1 MAIKRQSYVQ
11 GTSLYLS
18 SEEPEAGG
26 SQVQSLSGLQTEIK
40 ARLGN
45 LEGSY
50 SRIKSEEEDWDAV
63 QWYGT
68 CLACMSL

>member
-1 MAIKRQSYVQ
+1 MVLKEIKADLVVQ
-11 GTSLYLS
+11 GSIS
-18 SEEPEAGG
+18 SYSGG
-26 SQVQSLSGLQTEIK
+26 SQVQSLSRLQTEIK

-50 SRIKSEEEDWDAV
+50 SKIKSEEEDWDAV